1 MQIFID
7 SADPEQVKKYYDL
20 GIIDGVTTNPTLATQ
35 VGRPY
40 RDLVTE
46 ILGTVDGPIS
56 LEVLGTKFDEMMR
69 EARGLAALHKNV
81 IVKIPMLPEGI
92 KAVKAL
98 AAEGI
103 KTNVTLVFSPTQALL
118 AAKAGAYF
126 VSPFI
131 GRIDDIAS
139 EGVDLIREI
148 RLIYDN
154 YNFQAKILAASIRLP
169 RQVALVAMAG
179 ADIATIPPDVIDKLF
194 KHPLTDIGL
203 ARFLE
208 DFKASGQQP
217 LV

>member
-1 MQIFID
+1 M
-7 SADPEQVKKYYDL
+7 
-20 GIIDGVTTNPTLATQ
+20 
-35 VGRPY
+35 
-40 RDLVTE
+40 
-46 ILGTVDGPIS
+46 
-56 LEVLGTKFDEMMR
+56 
-69 EARGLAALHKNV
+69 ARGR
-81 IVKIPMLPEGI
+81 
-92 KAVKAL
+92 
-98 AAEGI
+98 
-103 KTNVTLVFSPTQALL
+103 